1 MADQAEPKITK
12 TTSRKKRRENNL
24 YTYMI
29 ISKKVSINMKN
40 IGSNLKEIMLK
51 LIENEIAG
59 KCIKEGYIKPDSI
72 SIISYSNG
80 IQERDYIKF
89 DVVIECLVCNPV
101 EGQQLTC
108 IAENITKA
116 GIRAEVSD
124 DNNPLIIFIA
134 RDHNYLNKN
143 FSNIKEKQEITIRVI
158 GQRFELNDKNIS
170 VIAELLETRSK
181 PQKISI
187 SDKTKAIDIDVDE
200 LQVSEDSIKL
210 I

>member
-24 YTYMI
+24 YTSMI

-143 FSNIKEKQEITIRVI
+143 FSNIKEKQEITVRVI

>member
-1 MADQAEPKITK
+1 
-12 TTSRKKRRENNL
+12 
-24 YTYMI
+24 MI

-59 KCIKEGYIKPDSI
+59 KCIKEGYIKPNSI

-116 GIRAEVSD
+116 GIRAAVSD

>member
-24 YTYMI
+24 YTSMI
-29 ISKKVSINMKN
+29 ISKKVFINMKN

-108 IAENITKA
+108 TAENITKA
-116 GIRAEVSD
+116 GIRAAVSD

-143 FSNIKEKQEITIRVI
+143 FSNIKEKQEITVRVI

-170 VIAELLETRSK
+170 VIAELLESRSK

-200 LQVSEDSIKL
+200 LEVSED
-210 I
+210 